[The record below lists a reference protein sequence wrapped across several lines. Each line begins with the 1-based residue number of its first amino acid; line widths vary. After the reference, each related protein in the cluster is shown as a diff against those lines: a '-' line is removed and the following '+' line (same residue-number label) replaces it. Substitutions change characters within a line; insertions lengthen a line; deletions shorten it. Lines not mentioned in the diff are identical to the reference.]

1 MKKASWHAENGHNG
15 RNQEEKVQNKDNV
28 SWGKQAGTLKMD
40 IMEEIKKKKS
50 KIERSY
56 REEGKLARWKWT

>member
-1 MKKASWHAENGHNG
+1 M
-15 RNQEEKVQNKDNV
+15 Q
-28 SWGKQAGTLKMD
+28 KMD

-56 REEGKLARWKWT
+56 REEGKLAYGKWT

>member
-1 MKKASWHAENGHNG
+1 M
-15 RNQEEKVQNKDNV
+15 Q
-28 SWGKQAGTLKMD
+28 KMD

-56 REEGKLARWKWT
+56 REEGKLARRKWT

>member
-1 MKKASWHAENGHNG
+1 MK
-15 RNQEEKVQNKDNV
+15 
-28 SWGKQAGTLKMD
+28 KMD

-56 REEGKLARWKWT
+56 REEGKLAR

>member
-1 MKKASWHAENGHNG
+1 MK
-15 RNQEEKVQNKDNV
+15 
-28 SWGKQAGTLKMD
+28 KMD

-56 REEGKLARWKWT
+56 REESKLAR

>member
-1 MKKASWHAENGHNG
+1 MK
-15 RNQEEKVQNKDNV
+15 
-28 SWGKQAGTLKMD
+28 KMD

-56 REEGKLARWKWT
+56 REESKLPRRKWT

>member
-1 MKKASWHAENGHNG
+1 MK
-15 RNQEEKVQNKDNV
+15 
-28 SWGKQAGTLKMD
+28 KMD

-56 REEGKLARWKWT
+56 REEGKLPHRKWT